1 MQIARQVFYHVFT
14 FWLCSPSPQL
24 PPLLACSPH
33 ASPLWMLQSDVA
45 FVPGRQRVRKNLIPT
60 LPVHSPLP
68 APAAP
73 KNLLT
78 ILPAPQ
84 QTSCTR
90 HWQGTAPGQCTAS
103 DAAALCNP
111 RVFVWAQSH
120 HGGHAGRGR
129 GAPPS
134 SSHTA
139 TTTLVQTTAR
149 AALKPTLCAASRGEV
164 GLLLGSC

>member
-1 MQIARQVFYHVFT
+1 MCLLSGCAH
-14 FWLCSPSPQL
+14 L
-24 PPLLACSPH
+24 PLSFPLLLACSPH

-60 LPVHSPLP
+60 LPVHSSSP

-90 HWQGTAPGQCTAS
+90 HWQGSAPGRCVAPP

-134 SSHTA
+134 SSHTG

-149 AALKPTLCAASRGEV
+149 AALKPTLCTASRGEV